1 MGEGRTSGSKS
12 RRTDAVV
19 ISLFVIV
26 LGIVVF
32 AIALAA
38 PWMGAPGNSAGLC
51 AERAPWGTP
60 ENPPYPGPA
69 GVRAVRSWWPIG
81 VTCDG
86 PDPGNGLNVI
96 VQPRNWGPTIVA
108 YISLA
113 LTFLG
118 AFTLTVQLKRPVA
131 L

>member
-12 RRTDAVV
+12 RTTDAVV

-26 LGIVVF
+26 VGIVVF

-60 ENPPYPGPA
+60 ENLTSDGRRPRL
-69 GVRAVRSWWPIG
+69 RA
-81 VTCDG
+81 
-86 PDPGNGLNVI
+86 
-96 VQPRNWGPTIVA
+96 
-108 YISLA
+108 
-113 LTFLG
+113 
-118 AFTLTVQLKRPVA
+118 KRVLRQRCRP
-131 L
+131 